1 MSEILISGTN
11 KACNTKKQSVE
22 KNQIIQ
28 MCGYEDDRY
37 VVYDI
42 EETTRGFNYK
52 LINLRTKDLRQ
63 TDLIIPLSEKFGIG
77 YYYDDVNPC
86 YMETSKVN
94 ALLEEAKKIAEE
106 EIKENRRI
114 KEENERL
121 SLIGK
126 QKLESIV
133 PQNVK
138 SVIVAELNK
147 DNSETMTDFL
157 DYKTVR
163 RVILGFS
170 FNAKDIFSE
179 MRKYAANFPET
190 AHLVVENKNYEHREK
205 FTGGAGY
212 YLGKS
217 KYDGWIIRKFKFYR
231 DRESLIDHLSL
242 VASKEENI
250 CINTCNSVKKD
261 ITGVFSGDY
270 TIVNYS
276 ERATAVFGDTIQV
289 KEQLK
294 KLGGRFNPNLTHK
307 GEKRK
312 GWIFSNSKMG
322 EICKL
327 LKIECSEIQNN

>member
-1 MSEILISGTN
+1 MSEILISGAK
-11 KACNTKKQSVE
+11 KACNTKQQVVE
-22 KNQIIQ
+22 KKQVIQ
-28 MCGYEDDRY
+28 MYGYEDDIY

-42 EETTRGFNYK
+42 QETERGFNYL
-52 LINLRTKDLRQ
+52 LINLRTKEFTQ
-63 TDLIIPLSEKFGIG
+63 TDLIRPISEKFGIG
-77 YYYDDVNPC
+77 YYYDNRNPVFK
-86 YMETSKVN
+86 ETSKVN
-94 ALLEEAKKIAEE
+94 ALIEEAKKIAEE
-106 EIKENRRI
+106 KIKEQQRN
-114 KEENERL
+114 KERNAKL
-121 SLIGK
+121 TIIGK
-126 QKLESIV
+126 QRLESVV

-138 SVIVAELNK
+138 SVIVAELHE
-147 DNSETMTDFL
+147 DDSEPMTDFF
-157 DYKTVR
+157 DYSVVR
-163 RVILGFS
+163 KIILGFS
-170 FNAKDIFSE
+170 LHTKDLFSE
-179 MRKYAANFPET
+179 LRKYAANFSET
-190 AHLVVENKNYEHREK
+190 AHLAVENKNYEHREK